1 MASPTKKK
9 KVRKILKKASVGRER
24 KNANRLHGTTQA
36 SLALNVPNAAERAQI
51 AARAK

>member
-9 KVRKILKKASVGRER
+9 KVRKLIKKARAGAKR

-36 SLALNVPNAAERAQI
+36 NLPLTVPNAGERASLKK
-51 AARAK
+51 RA

>member
-9 KVRKILKKASVGRER
+9 KVRKLIKKARAGRQR

-36 SLALNVPNAAERAQI
+36 NLPLNVPNAAERASRS
-51 AARAK
+51 AR